1 MMPASE
7 KEFIKELVKRTKFN
21 YSLVQTGPYEVT
33 QLLNSAVGLLIIPQQ
48 KLFDRIADG
57 MVSERLLKE
66 LLKSVTDNTYKKA
79 LDLSEIARHL
89 RNSISHGKV
98 EFKAEKQYVS
108 DGPLQIESIEFTDE
122 NPKSKDRIVIEI
134 TVDILKQFFE
144 EFSTA
149 ASVLDESD
157 PHLIVSN
164 IVL

>member
-1 MMPASE
+1 MPASE

-21 YSLVQTGPYEVT
+21 YSMVQTGQYEVT
-33 QLLNSAVGLLIIPQQ
+33 QLLNSAVSLLIIPQQ

-66 LLKSVTDNTYKKA
+66 LLKSVTDNTYKKP

-89 RNSISHGKV
+89 RNRISHGKV

-144 EFSTA
+144 EFSTS

-157 PHLIVSN
+157 PH
-164 IVL
+164 